1 MSWVPLVTVDKA
13 TSETKNIY
21 DFLQNK
27 WGFVPNYY
35 QALGPYPQLLQDQVD
50 LFTHAMFVER
60 ALPREI
66 KEQIALVV
74 SGINLSN
81 YCLAAHLE
89 ILGRLGFDKAFAR
102 KLAMNFEAAAVEPK
116 VMALFKFVAKVSR
129 QPADIV
135 REDFDAVRG
144 AGWTDE
150 QITEAA
156 LVAALYACANRFSAA
171 IGLVADF

>member
-21 DFLQNK
+21 DFLQNT

-35 QALGPYPQLLQDQVD
+35 QALGPYPQLLKDQVD
-50 LFTHAMFVER
+50 MFTHVMFVER
-60 ALPREI
+60 ALPRAI

-89 ILGRLGFDKAFAR
+89 ILGRLGFDRSFAR

-116 VMALFKFVAKVSR
+116 VMALFKFLAKVSR

-135 REDFDAVRG
+135 REDFDTVRE
-144 AGWTDE
+144 AGWSNE
-150 QITEAA
+150 EITEGV
-156 LVAALYACANRFSAA
+156 LVASLYACANRFSAA

>member
-13 TSETKNIY
+13 TSETKDIY
-21 DFLQNK
+21 DFLQNN

-35 QALGPYPQLLQDQVD
+35 QALGPYPQLLKDQVD
-50 LFTHAMFVER
+50 MFTHVMFVER
-60 ALPREI
+60 ALPRVV

-89 ILGRLGFDKAFAR
+89 ILGRLGFDRAFAR

-116 VMALFKFVAKVSR
+116 VMALFKFVAKLSR

-135 REDFDAVRG
+135 RQDFDAVRE
-144 AGWTDE
+144 AGWNNE
-150 QITEAA
+150 EITEAA
-156 LVAALYACANRFSAA
+156 LVAALYASANRLSAA
-171 IGLVADF
+171 I

>member
-1 MSWVPLVTVDKA
+1 MSWIPLVSVDEA

-21 DFLQNK
+21 DFLQNT

-35 QALGPYPQLLQDQVD
+35 QALGPYPELLKDQVD
-50 LFTHAMFVER
+50 MFTHVMFVER
-60 ALPREI
+60 ALPRVV

-89 ILGRLGFDKAFAR
+89 ILGRLGFDRAFAR
-102 KLAMNFEAAAVEPK
+102 KLAMNFEGAPVEPK

-129 QPADIV
+129 QPADV
-135 REDFDAVRG
+135 VHQDFDAVRE
-144 AGWTDE
+144 AGWTDTE
-150 QITEAA
+150 ITEAA
-156 LVAALYACANRFSAA
+156 LVASLYACANRFSAA

>member
-1 MSWVPLVTVDKA
+1 MSWVPLVSVDEA

-21 DFLQNK
+21 EFLQNT
-27 WGFVPNYY
+27 WGFIPNYY
-35 QALGPYPQLLQDQVD
+35 QALGPYPQLLKGQVD
-50 LFTHAMFVER
+50 LFTHVMFIQR
-60 ALPREI
+60 ALSREI
-66 KEQIALVV
+66 KEQVALVV

-116 VMALFKFVAKVSR
+116 VMTLFKFVAKVSR

-135 REDFDAVRG
+135 RQDFDTVRE
-144 AGWTDE
+144 AGWTDAE
-150 QITEAA
+150 ITEAA
-156 LVAALYACANRFSAA
+156 LVASLYACANRFSAA

>member
-21 DFLQNK
+21 DFLQNN

-35 QALGPYPQLLQDQVD
+35 QALGPYPQLLKDQVD

-60 ALPREI
+60 ALSREL

-135 REDFDAVRG
+135 REDFDTVRG

-150 QITEAA
+150 EITEAA
-156 LVAALYACANRFSAA
+156 LVASLYACANRFSAA

>member
-1 MSWVPLVTVDKA
+1 MSWVPLVTVQEA

-21 DFLQNK
+21 DFLQNT

-35 QALGPYPQLLQDQVD
+35 QALGPYPQLLKDQVD
-50 LFTHAMFVER
+50 MFTHVMFVER
-60 ALPREI
+60 ALPRAI

-89 ILGRLGFDKAFAR
+89 ILGRLGFDRSFAR

-116 VMALFKFVAKVSR
+116 VMSLFKFVAKVSR

-135 REDFDAVRG
+135 REDFDAVRE
-144 AGWTDE
+144 AGWGNE
-150 QITEAA
+150 EITEAV
-156 LVAALYACANRFSAA
+156 LVASLYACANRFSAA

>member
-1 MSWVPLVTVDKA
+1 M
-13 TSETKNIY
+13 
-21 DFLQNK
+21 
-27 WGFVPNYY
+27 PNYY
-35 QALGPYPQLLQDQVD
+35 QALGPYPQLLKDQVD

-60 ALPREI
+60 ALSREI

-89 ILGRLGFDKAFAR
+89 ILGRLGFDKALAR
-102 KLAMNFEAAAVEPK
+102 KLAMNFEAAAVESK

-135 REDFDAVRG
+135 REDFDTVRG

-150 QITEAA
+150 EITEAA
-156 LVAALYACANRFSAA
+156 LVAPLYACANRFSAA

>member
-1 MSWVPLVTVDKA
+1 MSWVPLVTVEEA
-13 TSETKNIY
+13 TSETKNIF
-21 DFLQNK
+21 DFLRDN

-35 QALGPYPQLLQDQVD
+35 QALGPYPQLLKDQVD
-50 LFTHAMFVER
+50 MFTHVMFVER
-60 ALPREI
+60 ALTREI

-102 KLAMNFEAAAVEPK
+102 KLAMNFETAPVEPK
-116 VMALFKFVAKVSR
+116 LMALFKFVAKVSR
-129 QPADIV
+129 QPADVV
-135 REDFDAVRG
+135 REDFDAVRA
-144 AGWTDE
+144 AGWTDAE
-150 QITEAA
+150 ITEAA
-156 LVAALYACANRFSAA
+156 LVASLYACANRFSAA

>member
-1 MSWVPLVTVDKA
+1 MSWVPLVTVEEA

-21 DFLQNK
+21 DFLQNN

-35 QALGPYPQLLQDQVD
+35 QALGPYPQLLKDQVD
-50 LFTHAMFVER
+50 MFTHVMFVER
-60 ALPREI
+60 ALTREI

-89 ILGRLGFDKAFAR
+89 ILGRLGFDRAFAR

-129 QPADIV
+129 QPADMVRQDFDTV
-135 REDFDAVRG
+135 RE
-144 AGWTDE
+144 AGWTDAE
-150 QITEAA
+150 ITEGA
-156 LVAALYACANRFSAA
+156 LVASLYACANRFSAA